1 MMEFFQQTKLQR
13 EKADLETLKPVEN
26 LLDRLERLRKEK
38 QEKEARQQAK
48 KEKLNNPYGN
58 NSNKDNGIEEEPA
71 SPSTVQEEYHL
82 FRNIFSLESELFFLQ
97 SLKIKLTDILY
108 NSFPTSIE
116 EDEVLLE
123 FFHHLQQEERRLT
136 DESAGDEDDMHDREV
151 EEYYEKERNF
161 LLEYCIPEM
170 KEKALSS
177 FQAASIANDEFNYD
191 TGNNSTEEQK
201 QQERKDNDEFLQRKR
216 RKEEQLAKLFNHLL
230 TSPGATADFITHAY
244 SSLVYRLTRKRL
256 LKRIISLLSILMNY
270 IEQLIRKKAVK
281 THKQQ
286 QKKKKEQENRF
297 TSFFDEK
304 VDLKE
309 GNDNHKNDADNGNTE
324 NNEMQRQKDE
334 EEDERSYSSCGSEPA
349 LDPIIDICYEELL
362 LSLKDCHRPD
372 LEQYMTRLKVYLLS
386 LYEKVLEN

>member
-1 MMEFFQQTKLQR
+1 MEFFQQTKLQR
-13 EKADLETLKPVEN
+13 EKADSETLKPVEN
-26 LLDRLERLRKEK
+26 LLERLERLRKEK

-58 NSNKDNGIEEEPA
+58 NSNKDNGMEEEPT

-97 SLKIKLTDILY
+97 SLKTKLTDILY

-123 FFHHLQQEERRLT
+123 FFHHLQQEEKRLT
-136 DESAGDEDDMHDREV
+136 DEASDTDENTHDQEV

-161 LLEYCIPEM
+161 LLEYFIPEM
-170 KEKALSS
+170 KEKVLSS
-177 FQAASIANDEFNYD
+177 FQAASIASDEFNYD
-191 TGNNSTEEQK
+191 TGNNSKEQ
-201 QQERKDNDEFLQRKR
+201 QQERKDNEELLERRR
-216 RKEEQLAKLFNHLL
+216 RKEEQLSKLFNHLL
-230 TSPGATADFITHAY
+230 TCPGATADFITHAY

-281 THKQQ
+281 SEKQQ

-304 VDLKE
+304 EDLKE
-309 GNDNHKNDADNGNTE
+309 GNDNRKNDADNAITE
-324 NNEMQRQKDE
+324 NHALQRQKEE
-334 EEDERSYSSCGSEPA
+334 EEDEKSFSSCGSEPT

-362 LSLKDCHRPD
+362 LPLKDCHRPD
-372 LEQYMTRLKVYLLS
+372 LQQYMTRLKVYLLS